1 MVHSSRE
8 VKTKDKCKVTS
19 MRIKTEEIISGI
31 YLIGGLNITLPD
43 DAAVY
48 LIDFAGVLVLI
59 DSGAGR
65 SFKQLV
71 SNIELL
77 GLNPS
82 NISHLILTHSHID
95 HIGSASLFR
104 KQYGTKILI
113 HELDADAMESGD
125 SVRTAANWYDTT
137 FPPTQID
144 QKLKGAQGILKFG
157 QAQIHWLH
165 TPGHTPGSISLYL
178 DRDGKRILFG
188 QDIHGPF
195 HKSFGSDIEAW
206 KKSMQALLDLDAD
219 ILGEGH
225 FGIYQT
231 KDRVREYIERYLE
244 EYE

>member
-1 MVHSSRE
+1 
-8 VKTKDKCKVTS
+8 

-31 YLIGGLNITLPD
+31 YLIGGPNTTLSD

-65 SFKQLV
+65 SFNQLV
-71 SNIELL
+71 SNIELS

-82 NISHLILTHSHID
+82 NISYLILTHNHID
-95 HIGSASLFR
+95 HIGSAPLFR
-104 KQYGTKILI
+104 KQYRTKILI
-113 HELDADAMESGD
+113 HELDANAMETGD
-125 SVRTAANWYDTT
+125 LIRTAANWYDTT

-144 QKLKGAQGILKFG
+144 QKLKGAYGILKFG
-157 QAQIHWLH
+157 PEELHWLH

-178 DRDGKRILFG
+178 DRGGKRILFG

-206 KKSMQALLDLDAD
+206 KKSMQALLALDAD

-225 FGIYQT
+225 FGVYKP

>member
-1 MVHSSRE
+1 MVHSNRD

-19 MRIKTEEIISGI
+19 MRIKTEEIIGGI
-31 YLIGGLNITLPD
+31 YLIGGPNITLPD

-48 LIDFAGVLVLI
+48 LINFEGELVLI

-65 SFKQLV
+65 SFNQLV
-71 SNIELL
+71 GNIEFL

-82 NISHLILTHSHID
+82 NISHLILTHNHID
-95 HIGSASLFR
+95 HIGAAPLFR
-104 KQYGTKILI
+104 KQYGTKLLI

-137 FPPTQID
+137 FPPTPID
-144 QKLKGAQGILKFG
+144 EKLKGAYGILKFDREELR
-157 QAQIHWLH
+157 WLH

-178 DRDGKRILFG
+178 DREGKRILFG

-195 HKSFGSDIEAW
+195 HKSFGSDIGAW
-206 KKSMQALLDLDAD
+206 KKSMQALLNLNAD
-219 ILGEGH
+219 ILCEGH
-225 FGIYQT
+225 LGIYQPNECVS
-231 KDRVREYIERYLE
+231 DYIEKYLE